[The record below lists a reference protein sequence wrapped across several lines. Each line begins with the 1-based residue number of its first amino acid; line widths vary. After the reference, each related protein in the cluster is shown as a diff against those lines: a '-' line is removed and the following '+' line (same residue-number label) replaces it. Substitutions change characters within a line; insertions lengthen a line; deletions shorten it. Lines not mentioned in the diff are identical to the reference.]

1 MTGAFCAPI
10 DMCDLPADEGNSM
23 TLVRFAAT
31 TVLTFSLSPAFAQS
45 VPMDHWRS
53 GDPVSTAAN
62 AQSTAPPAAPA
73 ESMPSWGSLFS
84 DLPHD
89 FRRLPSKTNALW
101 LGGAGALA
109 FGLHNED
116 ATLTRKAVGSA
127 ELDATLEAGAF
138 IGGGFIQVG
147 GALGTFAIG
156 RLSGRPEVAS
166 VGADLVRA
174 QIINTV
180 LTQGIKIAVGRQ
192 RPDGTRFSFPSGHT
206 SSSFATAAVL
216 QRRLGWKV
224 GAPAYAMAT
233 YVAASRLQEN
243 KHYLSDV
250 IFGAAVGIVSGRAV
264 TVGHGRN
271 TFALVPLTPSG
282 GVGIG
287 LTSVGSQ

>member
-1 MTGAFCAPI
+1 MILA
-10 DMCDLPADEGNSM
+10 
-23 TLVRFAAT
+23 RFAAAT
-31 TVLTFSLSPAFAQS
+31 TVLAFSLSPAFAQS
-45 VPMDHWRS
+45 VPVDRS
-53 GDPVSTAAN
+53 ATPASAAVN
-62 AQSTAPPAAPA
+62 AQFIAPPASPV

-89 FRRLPSKTNALW
+89 FRQLPSKTNALW

-109 FGLHNED
+109 LALQKDD
-116 ATLTRKAVGSA
+116 ASLTRRVVGSA
-127 ELDATLEAGAF
+127 GLDTTLEAGAF
-138 IGGGFIQVG
+138 VGGGFIQVG

-156 RLSGRPEVAS
+156 RLSGRPQVAA

-180 LTQGIKIAVGRQ
+180 LTQGTKIAVGRR
-192 RPDGTRFSFPSGHT
+192 RPDGARFSFPSGHA
-206 SSSFATAAVL
+206 SSSFATATVL

-271 TFALVPLTPSG
+271 RFALIPMTAPG

-287 LTSVGSQ
+287 FTRVASQ

>member
-1 MTGAFCAPI
+1 MVFIRVTA
-10 DMCDLPADEGNSM
+10 
-23 TLVRFAAT
+23 TLS
-31 TVLTFSLSPAFAQS
+31 VLACGLSPAFAQS
-45 VPMDHWRS
+45 LPVDQVHS
-53 GDPVSTAAN
+53 GASVSAA
-62 AQSTAPPAAPA
+62 ATPQSTASPAARP
-73 ESMPSWGSLFS
+73 ETMPSWGSLFS

-89 FRRLPSKTNALW
+89 FARLPTKTNALW

-116 ATLTRKAVGSA
+116 ATLTRQAVGSA

-138 IGGGFIQVG
+138 VGGGFIQVG

-156 RLSGRPEVAS
+156 RLSGRPQVAA

-174 QIINTV
+174 QIVNTV
-180 LTQGIKIAVGRQ
+180 LTQGTKVAVGRQ
-192 RPDGTRFSFPSGHT
+192 RPDGTRFSFPSGHA
-206 SSSFATAAVL
+206 SSSFATATVL

-271 TFALVPLTPSG
+271 RFALIPMTAPG

-287 LTSVGSQ
+287 FTRVASQ

>member
-1 MTGAFCAPI
+1 
-10 DMCDLPADEGNSM
+10 M
-23 TLVRFAAT
+23 TLVRFAAAT

-45 VPMDHWRS
+45 VPVDHERS
-53 GDPVSTAAN
+53 GTGVSKAAN
-62 AQSTAPPAAPA
+62 FQTAAPPASP

-84 DLPHD
+84 ALPHD
-89 FRRLPSKTNALW
+89 VRRLPSKTNALW

-109 FGLHNED
+109 LGLHKDD
-116 ATLTRKAVGSA
+116 ATLTRRAVASA
-127 ELDATLEAGAF
+127 GLDTTLEAGAF

-147 GALGTFAIG
+147 GALGTFALG

-192 RPDGTRFSFPSGHT
+192 RPDGARFSFPSGHT
-206 SSSFATAAVL
+206 SSSFTTAGVL
-216 QRRLGWKV
+216 QHRLGWRV

-271 TFALVPLTPSG
+271 TFALVPLASSG

-287 LTSVGSQ
+287 LARVGSR